1 MRYWTAFPFSKMYTV
16 SSVVPAG
23 DEEIPA
29 EDAEAEEL
37 LAAGLEEAADEF
49 PNEDAGAEDS
59 GIGMVLTAGSVAAE
73 ESGLPAAE
81 DRILSVSAAE
91 ETESAD
97 DCSEDGNFED
107 RSRSDDGK
115 GMTLSPN

>member
-1 MRYWTAFPFSKMYTV
+1 MYTV

>member
-1 MRYWTAFPFSKMYTV
+1 MYTV

-29 EDAEAEEL
+29 EDVEAEEL

-59 GIGMVLTAGSVAAE
+59 GIGMVLTVGSVAAE

-81 DRILSVSAAE
+81 DRMLSVSAAE
-91 ETESAD
+91 ETGKDQMTAQRTAILKTD
-97 DCSEDGNFED
+97 PD
-107 RSRSDDGK
+107 R
-115 GMTLSPN
+115 MTAKE